1 MDIDF
6 DNLIKLQNLDE
17 EIRKTSLILEK
28 IPAQLKDIDRSI
40 DTQFQIVDKT
50 KEKLAQNQKKRRTL
64 EAEVQDIKVLIG
76 KFKHQQSGV
85 KTNKEYSALIKEIDE
100 AQKRIDD
107 KEEEIIS
114 EMLLADEI
122 GEEIQA
128 ATAKANKA
136 KEKLTQDKVALNA
149 KNQSLVE
156 EKKRLMKERDDI
168 IPQIPKDQFILYENI
183 FTKMDGIVLS
193 PVTDDFCSM
202 CQIRIRPQVLNELIA
217 ASKII
222 LCENCGRI
230 LYWSK
235 TNGAG

>member
-17 EIRKTSLILEK
+17 EIRKTSVILEK
-28 IPAQLKDIDRSI
+28 IPTQLKDIDKNI
-40 DTQFQIVDKT
+40 ENQFHIVDKA

-64 EAEVQDIKVLIG
+64 EAEVQDIKSQIG
-76 KFKHQQSGV
+76 KYKHQQTGV

-100 AQKRIDD
+100 AQRRIDA

-114 EMLLADEI
+114 EMLGADEI
-122 GEEIQA
+122 GEEIQL
-128 ATAKANKA
+128 ATTKANKA
-136 KEKLTQDKVALNA
+136 KEKLTQDKATLNA
-149 KNQSLVE
+149 KNKELEE
-156 EKKRLMKERDDI
+156 EKTRLLQGRDEI
-168 IPQIPKDQFILYENI
+168 IPLIPKDQFNLYKKT
-183 FTKMDGIVLS
+183 FKKMSGVVMS
-193 PVTDDFCSM
+193 PVTGDFCSM

-217 ASKII
+217 ASQII

-235 TNGAG
+235 KGS